1 MFIRGGTFLA
11 HGYTMSEQRRD
22 SIPLRPTLLRVA
34 FLLALII
41 VVHQAVMA
49 TPAHEAIMP
58 MAGHDMQASAPMQES
73 RSCPCCPVQSAAIC
87 PAVQAALPA
96 GTETGFLLLLLAALV
111 ATAFIVRITGPGVV
125 VTADWRPPPGQM
137 LALFQTFRC

>member
-1 MFIRGGTFLA
+1 
-11 HGYTMSEQRRD
+11 MSEQRLH
-22 SIPLRPTLLRVA
+22 STPFRPTLLRVA

-41 VVHQAVMA
+41 VVHQSVMA
-49 TPAHEAIMP
+49 TPAHQAIMP

-73 RSCPCCPVQSAAIC
+73 RSCPCCPVQSVAIC

-96 GTETGFLLLLLAALV
+96 GTETGFLLLAALV
-111 ATAFIVRITGPGVV
+111 AMVFLVRITGPGVV
-125 VTADWRPPPGQM
+125 VTADWRPPPRQM